1 MKKYIIEKTVST
13 QAHTQALEKALKT
26 VTELRNELLA
36 SPANTLPENWDSVVN
51 SEVMTDI
58 AWSVAMTTSDAD
70 WLPRNWCPTASV
82 RHGISASAGYLAGY
96 YNILELLMMSFASY
110 KEAEL
115 HYFNY
120 AVEMIQLEIDSNS

>member
-13 QAHTQALEKALKT
+13 QAHTQALEKALET
-26 VTELRNELLA
+26 VTELRNKLLA

-51 SEVMTDI
+51 GEVMTDI
-58 AWSVAMTTSDAD
+58 AWAVAMTTDCAD
-70 WLPRNWCPTASV
+70 TLPRNWCPTRQV
-82 RHGISASAGYLAGY
+82 RHGISTAAGYLAGY
-96 YNILELLMMSFASY
+96 YNILELLLKSFGSY
-110 KEAEL
+110 KNAEL